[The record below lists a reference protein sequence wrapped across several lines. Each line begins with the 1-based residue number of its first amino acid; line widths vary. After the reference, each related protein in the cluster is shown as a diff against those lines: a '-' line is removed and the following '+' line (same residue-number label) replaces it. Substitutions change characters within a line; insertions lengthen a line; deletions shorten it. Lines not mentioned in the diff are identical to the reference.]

1 MEHPIL
7 TLQFMIIEANIF
19 FEDLVDI
26 QLSSEKNKTL
36 TQLPLNKEFRDNFM
50 KSGKE
55 VLSGGP
61 HQEER
66 YFKEFDKYFKILYF
80 THVAEVDGGGRGK
93 LKSGRGNGKGGW
105 FLHLSNKG

>member
-7 TLQFMIIEANIF
+7 TLQFMIIEVNQF

-36 TQLPLNKEFRDNFM
+36 TQLALNKEFRDNFM
-50 KSGKE
+50 RSGKE
-55 VLSGGP
+55 VLAGGP

-66 YFKEFDKYFKILYF
+66 Y
-80 THVAEVDGGGRGK
+80 
-93 LKSGRGNGKGGW
+93 
-105 FLHLSNKG
+105 